1 MLLRAKDK
9 ILITGGGGQLAR
21 EVYEMF
27 FEKKSSLGDVFK
39 GKDEFEILSLT
50 SKQLNIA
57 NKEEVFYI
65 IKKEKPTVIINCAA
79 YTDVD
84 GCEEYVEKAFSVNAI
99 GPRNLAIIC
108 EEENIKLVHIST
120 DYVFSGEEKEEK
132 IESDLV
138 NPKTVYGKSKVLG
151 ETYVKNFCRKWFIL
165 RTSWLYGKYGK
176 NFVKT
181 IVKAAKEKK
190 ELFVV
195 NDQFGSPTNAQDL
208 SFAIAKLIFTEEYG
222 LYHCSGNGNA
232 SWYDF
237 ACEIVKC
244 FKINA
249 SVKPISSDEIKRKAK
264 RPHFSK
270 LNNLMLKLTVG
281 DCFRDW
287 KVALKDFSEN
297 VKTIF

>member
-39 GKDEFEILSLT
+39 EKDEFEILSLT

-65 IKKEKPTVIINCAA
+65 IKKEKPTAIINCAA

-84 GCEEYVEKAFSVNAI
+84 GCEDYVEKAFSVNAI

-108 EEENIKLVHIST
+108 EKENIKLVHIST

-208 SFAIAKLIFTEEYG
+208 SFAIAKLIFTEE
-222 LYHCSGNGNA
+222 
-232 SWYDF
+232 
-237 ACEIVKC
+237 EIVKC

-287 KVALKDFSEN
+287 KAALKDFSEN